1 MNEKLYVMLPPI
13 LAYVTSEAIS
23 LKFTLR
29 TALFLRNQNLKCE
42 SEDYSSHYSTS
53 EMITKKQ
60 RIPWKPF
67 ESFGTNKKIVNIST
81 ELL

>member
-1 MNEKLYVMLPPI
+1 MNEKLYVMLPLI

-29 TALFLRNQNLKCE
+29 TALLLRNQSLK
-42 SEDYSSHYSTS
+42 SEPEVYSSHYSTS
-53 EMITKKQ
+53 EMIIKKQ
-60 RIPWKPF
+60 RIPLKPF